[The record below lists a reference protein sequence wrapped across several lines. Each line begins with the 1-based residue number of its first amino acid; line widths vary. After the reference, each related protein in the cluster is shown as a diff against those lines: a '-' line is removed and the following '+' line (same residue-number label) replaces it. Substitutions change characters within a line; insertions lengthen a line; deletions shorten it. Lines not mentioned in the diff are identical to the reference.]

1 MNAGGAETFLM
12 KMFRSIDK
20 TKYQFDFC
28 VNLQNNFYQDEI
40 KNMGGKIYVIP
51 AKSTSI
57 IGYVKELRKI
67 IKNNNYEYVI
77 RVNEHSLSVL
87 DLLIARSS
95 GAKRLIMRSSNAGN
109 SNRVSKLLHDLFKF
123 LPILIPDV
131 KIAPSRKAAEYTF
144 GKAAVR
150 KGEVKIIH
158 NGLDIEKFKFSEMAR
173 NEYRNKLGI
182 DDKIA
187 IGHVGRFYKQKNHKF
202 LIQTFA
208 EIVRLKQN
216 AVLVLIGDGDLK
228 DEIINESE
236 CLDVREKII
245 FLGTRQDV
253 NYLLMA
259 MDILI
264 FPSFYEGMPNA
275 VIEAQATGLPCIIS
289 DTITEEADITGNVI
303 YYSLNRSPYDWAK
316 ETIRMLDNQ
325 KSRQVSD
332 KLYENGYDIQ
342 SVTALFQKIIFE

>member
-109 SNRVSKLLHDLFKF
+109 SNRVSKLLHDL
-123 LPILIPDV
+123 
-131 KIAPSRKAAEYTF
+131 Y
-144 GKAAVR
+144 
-150 KGEVKIIH
+150 
-158 NGLDIEKFKFSEMAR
+158 
-173 NEYRNKLGI
+173 
-182 DDKIA
+182 
-187 IGHVGRFYKQKNHKF
+187 FYQF
-202 LIQTFA
+202 
-208 EIVRLKQN
+208 
-216 AVLVLIGDGDLK
+216 
-228 DEIINESE
+228 
-236 CLDVREKII
+236 
-245 FLGTRQDV
+245 
-253 NYLLMA
+253 
-259 MDILI
+259 
-264 FPSFYEGMPNA
+264 
-275 VIEAQATGLPCIIS
+275 
-289 DTITEEADITGNVI
+289 
-303 YYSLNRSPYDWAK
+303 
-316 ETIRMLDNQ
+316 
-325 KSRQVSD
+325 
-332 KLYENGYDIQ
+332 
-342 SVTALFQKIIFE
+342 